1 MKSQIIRYCKEKF
14 NVIQQLDGISAQM
27 MIESLDIN
35 SNREM
40 IFKAGEGSGKS
51 GSFFF
56 FSKDNR
62 FLIKTL
68 KKSEKLLFLS
78 MIDDYIDH
86 I

>member
-1 MKSQIIRYCKEKF
+1 M
-14 NVIQQLDGISAQM
+14 
-27 MIESLDIN
+27 ESLDIN
-35 SNREM
+35 KNKEM
-40 IFKAGEGSGKS
+40 IFRAGEGSGKS

-56 FSKDNR
+56 FSKDNK

-68 KKSEKLLFLS
+68 KKQEKKLFLN